1 MGLNGVGFVIVPLKA
16 KKLAPFLFFSTFFSC
31 VKSLFER

>member
-1 MGLNGVGFVIVPLKA
+1 VGLNGVGFVIVPLKA
-16 KKLAPFLFFSTFFSC
+16 KKLAPFLFFSTFSC